1 MGNAMARRDQQQAF
15 VPPVGRTNRVTEPEV
30 RRSCVIV
37 LSQHTKR
44 QLADATDTTIEAAR
58 HWVDGTRTPALHTI
72 INMARA
78 LPSVRMWLHEQIDM
92 GNRAAQ
98 AGSDDA
104 ITEALVR
111 LAKEG
116 GLEEAMRLALRFQDK
131 QEQRAVEN
139 DRASA
144 RRCEALACEIEDFE
158 FGG

>member
-1 MGNAMARRDQQQAF
+1 MGNAIARQDQQQVFAS
-15 VPPVGRTNRVTEPEV
+15 PVGRTNRVTEPEV
-30 RRSCVIV
+30 RRSCVVV

-104 ITEALVR
+104 ITEALAR
-111 LAKEG
+111 LARDG
-116 GLEEAMRLALRFQDK
+116 GLEQIVRDALRLQDK
-131 QEQRAVEN
+131 REQRA
-139 DRASA
+139 
-144 RRCEALACEIEDFE
+144 IETE
-158 FGG
+158 RTKGGNV